1 MFCRRTHVTF
11 VLLVLLLAAPVVGR
25 TAPADIGAAID
36 ALMTKQIKPDGPG
49 ATVLVARNGVP
60 VFRKAYGLA
69 DIELNVPMAPEDVLE
84 LGSMTKQFTAVGIL
98 MLMEQGKLTLD
109 DDIAKFLPDY
119 PTAGN
124 RITVRNLLNHTSG
137 IRDYTSMPEWLPLWR
152 KDMAPGELIDLF
164 KNQPPDFKPG
174 ERWSYDNSGYILLG
188 AILEKA
194 SGETYPDFIRKHIF
208 EPLGMKH
215 SCYGDNQKIIPGRAE
230 GYSSG
235 PDGFGRAA
243 YLSMTQPY
251 AAGSLMSNVDD
262 MLLWDQALYTEKLIK
277 QSSLKEAWTPGVLKD
292 GTATGYGFG
301 WAIGEYAG
309 HQMITHDG
317 GINGFATSA
326 IRLPGEHI
334 YIVVLSNNESY
345 SPEQAAIKMMGL
357 MLDRPIVDPA
367 PVHLTAESLE
377 PFTGV
382 YKIDDKTD
390 RIVTREGD
398 KLYAQRTGGGRGE
411 LIPCSPTEFFVNDPP
426 DRFRFIRNPGGK
438 VTAVERLQVINY
450 GPPEIAQRTDKPIP
464 KERQA
469 VAIDPK
475 LFYSYAG
482 DYEVAPGVILSVT
495 QGAPGHYYAQLTGEP
510 KFEIIAESD
519 TQFFLKDVDAQLEFQ
534 KDASGKVTE
543 VVLHQAGQAIH
554 CRRK

>member
-1 MFCRRTHVTF
+1 MFCRRTHLIF
-11 VLLVLLLAAPVVGR
+11 VLLVLLQAVPVVGR
-25 TAPADIGAAID
+25 TAPAAGAAID
-36 ALMTKQIKPDGPG
+36 ALMKKQIKPDGPG
-49 ATVLVARNGVP
+49 ATVLVAKNGVP

-69 DIELNVPMAPEDVLE
+69 DIELKVPMAPEDVLE
-84 LGSMTKQFTAVGIL
+84 LGSITKQFTAVGIL

-109 DDIAKFLPDY
+109 DDITKFLPDY
-119 PTAGN
+119 PTGGN
-124 RITVRNLLNHTSG
+124 RISVRNLLNHTSG
-137 IRDYTSMPEWLPLWR
+137 VRDYTSMPEWLPLWR

-194 SGETYPDFIRKHIF
+194 SGETYQDFIRKHIF

-215 SCYGDNQKIIPGRAE
+215 SYYGDNQKIIPGRAE
-230 GYSSG
+230 GYSSSS
-235 PDGFGRAA
+235 DGFSRAA

-262 MLLWDQALYTEKLIK
+262 MLLWDQALYTEKLVK
-277 QSSLKEAWTPGVLKD
+277 QSSLKEAWTSGVLND

-309 HQMITHDG
+309 HQIITHDG

-345 SPEQAAIKMMGL
+345 TPEQAVIKIMGL
-357 MLDRPIVDPA
+357 MLNKPIVEPVPA
-367 PVHLTAESLE
+367 HVAAESLE

-382 YKIDDKTD
+382 YTIDDKTD
-390 RIVTREGD
+390 RIVTREGG
-398 KLYAQRTGGGRGE
+398 KLYAQRTGGERYE
-411 LIPCSPTEFFVNDPP
+411 LIPSSPTEFFVKDPP
-426 DRFRFIRNPGGK
+426 NRFRFIRDSNGK
-438 VTAVERLQVINY
+438 VTAMERLQVINY
-450 GPPEIAQRTDKPIP
+450 GPPEFARRTDKPIP
-464 KERQA
+464 KERQS
-469 VAIDPK
+469 VTIDPK
-475 LFYSYAG
+475 LFDTYAG

-495 QGAPGHYYAQLTGEP
+495 QGTVGHYYAQLTGEP
-510 KFEIIAESD
+510 KFEIFAESD
-519 TQFFLKDVDAQLEFQ
+519 TKFFLKAVDAQLEFQ
-534 KDASGKVTE
+534 RDASGKVTE
-543 VVLHQAGQAIH
+543 VVLLQAGETIH
-554 CRRK
+554 CKRK